1 MPLDDALAF
10 VARNFNQ
17 YMNDSKDRRTAPP
30 RQDTPLPKE
39 RVEPVGRTLLTQDT
53 YISGLLNMATV
64 GKPLKVL
71 EVDHLIDALIKYKNE
86 IDTGR
91 GKSYI
96 NASCKWLQYVIIVY
110 AVLQL
115 AFCEFRNLRYMQY
128 KQSHSVLKSFSDTAM
143 LFTTKTM
150 CCGNAVKIKISV

>member
-17 YMNDSKDRRTAPP
+17 YMNDSKDRRTATPW
-30 RQDTPLPKE
+30 QGAPLPRE
-39 RVEPVGRTLLTQDT
+39 RAEPVGRTLLTQDS

-71 EVDHLIDALIKYKNE
+71 EVDHLIDALLKYKNE

-91 GKSYI
+91 GKSCI
-96 NASCKWLQYVIIVY
+96 DASCMWLQYLITFCV
-110 AVLQL
+110 VLEIAL
-115 AFCEFRNLRYMQY
+115 CLFRNLRY
-128 KQSHSVLKSFSDTAM
+128 T
-143 LFTTKTM
+143 
-150 CCGNAVKIKISV
+150 